1 MLRCV
6 ITAMSCVFASSIAC
20 AQDAPR
26 PVRMVISSE
35 RIQSL
40 SGAPQHFVVLK
51 VDVGR
56 GQSATFSG
64 PSGYV
69 FVLAGKLELAAAS
82 AQRALASGEAAFIR
96 SGQPAQ
102 IRNVFPGTTTLVH
115 FLLVP
120 GAPGET
126 PWYTPTVKT
135 AELYRTASP
144 IPRLESGPYEF
155 SLNKVT
161 SPPKVKPPMHHRSG
175 AAIYYVLDG
184 TATLHMEGKSEP
196 RKAGMVQY
204 EPNGFVHTWENSG
217 ATPLVLLQANISREG
232 APEIIFLR

>member
-1 MLRCV
+1 MLRWV
-6 ITAMSCVFASSIAC
+6 VMAMSSVFVLSNAC

-35 RIQSL
+35 RIPSL
-40 SGAPQHFVVLK
+40 SSASQHFVLLK

-56 GQSATFSG
+56 GQSTTFSG

-69 FVLAGKLELAAAS
+69 YVLTGKLELAAAS
-82 AQRALASGEAAFIR
+82 APRALAPGEAAFVR

-102 IRNVFPGTTTLVH
+102 MRNVSSGTTTLVH
-115 FLLVP
+115 FLLVA
-120 GAPGET
+120 GAPGDA
-126 PWYTPTVKT
+126 PWYTSTVKT

-144 IPRLESGPYEF
+144 IPRLENGPYEF

-184 TATLHMEGKSEP
+184 TATLHMEGKSEA

-204 EPNGFVHTWENSG
+204 EPNGFAHTWENSG

>member
-1 MLRCV
+1 M
-6 ITAMSCVFASSIAC
+6 AMSCVFALSIAC

-26 PVRMVISSE
+26 PVRIVISSE
-35 RIQSL
+35 RISSL
-40 SGAPQHFVVLK
+40 SNTPQHFVVLK

-56 GQSATFSG
+56 GQSTTFSG

-69 FVLAGKLELAAAS
+69 YVLAGKLELPDGAAP
-82 AQRALASGEAAFIR
+82 RALAPGEAAFIR

-102 IRNVFPGTTTLVH
+102 IRNVFSGTTTLVH

-120 GAPGET
+120 GAPGDT
-126 PWYTPTVKT
+126 PWYPSTVKAT
-135 AELYRTASP
+135 ELYRTASP

-161 SPPKVKPPMHHRSG
+161 SPPKVKPPLHQRSG
-175 AAIYYVLDG
+175 AAIYYVLNG
-184 TATLHMEGKSEP
+184 AATLHTEGKSEL